1 MAQGKT
7 DIERAKKSVSKIA
20 AYKEVF
26 SSPLGQ
32 VVLEDMMSTHYIQN
46 TTFDGDSAKLIF
58 REGERNVVL
67 RILGLLKMDVK
78 AIKERIKLHEEEL

>member
-1 MAQGKT
+1 MKGKS
-7 DIERAKKSVSKIA
+7 DIERAKKSVSKIS
-20 AYKEVF
+20 AYKDVF
-26 SSPLGQ
+26 GSPLGQ
-32 VVLEDMMSTHYIQN
+32 VVLEDLMSTHYIQN
-46 TTFDGDSAKLIF
+46 TTFDGDSTKLIF